1 MNDDTPERA
10 FHEAES
16 WLVSAKSR
24 LVEAEEDDAGANV
37 CCAQAI
43 HAIIRA
49 NDALALKFLGRK
61 TTRHDDAAI
70 VYAKIARE
78 GKLPAGAEKFKGLVA
93 DAMRDKSGAD
103 YGKASFSF
111 EDANEYVEQTAQFIA
126 MVKSTLKL

>member
-43 HAIIRA
+43 HAIIRDK
-49 NDALALKFLGRK
+49 DALALKFLGRK
-61 TTRHDDAAI
+61 TTRHDDAAD
-70 VYAKIARE
+70 R
-78 GKLPAGAEKFKGLVA
+78 
-93 DAMRDKSGAD
+93 KS
-103 YGKASFSF
+103 
-111 EDANEYVEQTAQFIA
+111 V
-126 MVKSTLKL
+126 V